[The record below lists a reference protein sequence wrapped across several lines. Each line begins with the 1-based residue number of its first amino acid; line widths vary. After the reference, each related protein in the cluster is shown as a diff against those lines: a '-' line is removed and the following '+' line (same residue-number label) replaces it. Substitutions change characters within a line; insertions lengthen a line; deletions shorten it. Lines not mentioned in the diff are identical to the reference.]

1 MTCLDC
7 VNARFN
13 LQQTKIKLKTRD
25 GYSSIGRLGGEMREG
40 EGREREESRV
50 VPKADLESMSPALK
64 SGPLRCAASFSG
76 KGFRTPWSW

>member
-1 MTCLDC
+1 
-7 VNARFN
+7 
-13 LQQTKIKLKTRD
+13 
-25 GYSSIGRLGGEMREG
+25 MREG